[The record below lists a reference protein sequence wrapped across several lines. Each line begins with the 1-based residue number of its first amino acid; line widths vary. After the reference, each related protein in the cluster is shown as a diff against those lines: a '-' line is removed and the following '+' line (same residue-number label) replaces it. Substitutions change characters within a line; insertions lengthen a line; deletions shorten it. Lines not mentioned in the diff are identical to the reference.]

1 MKFSIWYNEK
11 EDFFDLLD
19 EYKNHISSVY
29 FPFPENIVNSGRA
42 ISQDKTYQSEMIK
55 LIKKCND
62 YGIETI
68 IIMNSICEGE
78 KTGDKEHLMNVISYL
93 KKLYKVGLSSVSV
106 TNLLYVPF
114 IKKSIPGIT
123 IFSSVNCYVKNAE
136 TAIYLKKIWVDVITI
151 DRDINRDFKKIKD
164 IKKKTSLPLQLMLN
178 EWCIRNC
185 PYRNIH
191 FNIIAHWV
199 EDNIKNEKVG
209 KYNLIERFSCKKM
222 LEKNRK
228 LVFRIPFVR
237 PEDLHHYENDFKHFK
252 LVTRWLETSKIKLF
266 LDAYIAWYYD
276 GNLFD
281 FIDMSIIDYH
291 LYVPFIDNKKLTENG
306 FFERISKC
314 PWDCDKC
321 NLCEIYFEK

>member
-1 MKFSIWYNEK
+1 
-11 EDFFDLLD
+11 
-19 EYKNHISSVY
+19 
-29 FPFPENIVNSGRA
+29 
-42 ISQDKTYQSEMIK
+42 
-55 LIKKCND
+55 
-62 YGIETI
+62 
-68 IIMNSICEGE
+68 
-78 KTGDKEHLMNVISYL
+78 
-93 KKLYKVGLSSVSV
+93 
-106 TNLLYVPF
+106 
-114 IKKSIPGIT
+114 
-123 IFSSVNCYVKNAE
+123 
-136 TAIYLKKIWVDVITI
+136 
-151 DRDINRDFKKIKD
+151 
-164 IKKKTSLPLQLMLN
+164 LPLQVMLN

-185 PYRNIH
+185 PYRNTH

-199 EDNIKNEKVG
+199 EDNIQNEKVG

-314 PWDCDKC
+314 PWDCDNC